1 MIPDLGVEIINKKF
15 KKRGLRHL
23 IELERDKNKE
33 HTAIESVEDLD
44 EREYTAND
52 EVPFKSSRGKNDFT
66 WIKELTDT
74 EEEEPAFVY
83 VNEDRRTI

>member
-1 MIPDLGVEIINKKF
+1 VIPDLGVEIVNKKF

-33 HTAIESVEDLD
+33 PSEIESVADLE

-52 EVPFKSSRGKNDFT
+52 EVPYKNSGKEDFS
-66 WIKELTDT
+66 WIKEIADS
-74 EEEEPAFVY
+74 EEEPAFVY
-83 VNEDRRTI
+83 VN